1 MFPCIYHLQ
10 DLCTSIYKGRCCK
23 HVILWNELVLRCL
36 TQHSTL
42 FQLYRG
48 GQFCWWKKPEYP
60 EKTIDQPQVTD
71 KLYHISFKLT
81 TLVVVGTD
89 CVGNY
94 KSNCHTIMT
103 ATTPLCV
110 VNIYGTTNG
119 VCVPI
124 FYIIY
129 SCLEVLFNIFII
141 NALYLFIHII
151 YQIKTKTNKNVTLS

>member
-1 MFPCIYHLQ
+1 MFHCIYHLQ
-10 DLCTSIYKGRCCK
+10 GLWTSIYKGRCCK
-23 HVILWNELVLRCL
+23 HVILWNELVFNATFNIISVISWR
-36 TQHSTL
+36 SV
-42 FQLYRG
+42 
-48 GQFCWWKKPEYP
+48 CWWKKPEYP
-60 EKTIDQPQVTD
+60 EITTDKPQVTD
-71 KLYHISFKLT
+71 NLYHISFKLT

-103 ATTPLCV
+103 TTTPLCV
-110 VNIYGTTNG
+110 VNIYGTRNG

-141 NALYLFIHII
+141 NTLYLFIHII
-151 YQIKTKTNKNVTLS
+151 Y